1 MEELGRFYLLSD
13 DDLRGAL
20 VVEPVKGLSGKALR
34 EVALAERRMDKPLR
48 FRRDLGSKVYDVL
61 ATTWIV
67 PFLLSPKVVDVLREG
82 GFTGWD
88 VHPARIELEGG
99 KRVEDHGALMVSGRS
114 GPVDEALSES
124 VTLPR
129 PVPEGNEVPGLRG
142 LLFDP
147 ATWDGSDIF
156 TPETTTFVM
165 ITDAVRE
172 ALEAVS
178 PSNLRLER
186 ITEIERMK
194 V

>member
-1 MEELGRFYLLSD
+1 MDELGRFHLLSD
-13 DDLRGAL
+13 DDLPGAL
-20 VVEPVKGLSGKALR
+20 VVEPVKGLSGKALH
-34 EVALAERRMDKPLR
+34 EVALAERRMDKPLC
-48 FRRDLGSKVYDVL
+48 FRHDLGSKVYDVV

-82 GFTGWD
+82 SFTGWD
-88 VHPARIELEGG
+88 VHPARIELNGG

-114 GPVDEALSES
+114 GPVDDALSET
-124 VTLPR
+124 VTLPP

-147 ATWDGSDIF
+147 ASWDGSDVF

-165 ITDAVRE
+165 VTDAVRE

-178 PSNLRLER
+178 PTNLHLER

>member
-1 MEELGRFYLLSD
+1 MDELGRFHLLSD
-13 DDLRGAL
+13 DDVLGAFIA
-20 VVEPVKGLSGKALR
+20 EPAKGLSGNALR
-34 EVALAERRMDKPLR
+34 EVALGERRMDRPLR
-48 FRRDLGSKVYDVL
+48 FRRGQGSKVYDVL

-67 PFLLSPKVVDVLREG
+67 PFLLSPKVVEVLRKG

-88 VHPARIELEGG
+88 VHSARIELKDG
-99 KRVEDHGALMVSGRS
+99 KRVDDHEALMVSGRS
-114 GPVDEALSES
+114 GPVDDALSET
-124 VTLPR
+124 VTLPP

-142 LLFDP
+142 LRFDP
-147 ATWDGSDIF
+147 SSWDGSDIF

-165 ITDAVRE
+165 VTDAVRE

-178 PSNLRLER
+178 PTNLRLER